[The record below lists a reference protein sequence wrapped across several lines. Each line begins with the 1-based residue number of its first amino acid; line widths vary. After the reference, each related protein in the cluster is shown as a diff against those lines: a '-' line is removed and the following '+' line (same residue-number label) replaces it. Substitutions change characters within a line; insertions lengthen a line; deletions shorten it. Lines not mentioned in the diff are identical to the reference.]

1 MALYLSKAK
10 TIRLAAYKN
19 VKTTIKYVL
28 TALPANTNPSYD
40 VSAVDITDKYIDEML
55 GEDQCCPCQINTRGG

>member
-10 TIRLAAYKN
+10 TIRLAAYQN

-28 TALPANTNPSYD
+28 TALPANKNSSYD
-40 VSAVDITDKYIDEML
+40 VSTVDIIDKYIDEML